1 MKTILFFACVVGL
14 FITGC
19 DSEITPIEGG
29 STLNFSQDT
38 LVLTA
43 TDTTKVVELSLSCGC
58 GFTTEIAKKTGDT
71 TAITYAPIGPLTDI
85 LAKHS
90 LRFSY
95 SPTATPGP
103 HSMKLDFEANK
114 QGGIYKNTLVV
125 EVR

>member
-1 MKTILFFACVVGL
+1 MKTILFLVCVFGL
-14 FITGC
+14 FIAGC
-19 DSEITPIEGG
+19 DSEVTPIDGG

-43 TDTTKVVELSLSCGC
+43 TDTSKVVELSLSCGC
-58 GFTTEIAKKTGDT
+58 GFTAEIAKTAGDT
-71 TAITYAPIGPLTDI
+71 AAFTYVPIGPLTDN

-95 SPTATPGP
+95 SPTIAPGP
-103 HSMKLDFEANK
+103 HSMTVDFEANK
-114 QGGIYKNTLVV
+114 QGGIYKNSLVV

>member
-1 MKTILFFACVVGL
+1 MKTILCLVCVFGL
-14 FITGC
+14 VITGC
-19 DSEITPIEGG
+19 DSDLTPIEGG

-43 TDTTKVVELSLSCGC
+43 TDTSKVVELSLTCGC
-58 GFTTEIAKKTGDT
+58 AFSAEITKKTGDT
-71 TAITYAPIGPLTDI
+71 TAVTYVPIGPLTDK

-95 SPTATPGP
+95 SPTITPGP
-103 HSMKLDFEANK
+103 HSMILDFEANK
-114 QGGIYKNTLVV
+114 QGGIYKNSLVV